1 MAPMPGTAEAPA
13 LSQETVTPAPMADAV
28 ANSGTQSGPGGFD
41 LDAAVSGVL
50 AMTPEE
56 LAALEAPAAPVE
68 PETPPET
75 DPQDDPDTESEPG
88 TATAPETGTRNFRM
102 RVTDPKE
109 AEVLAMKRRNPDM
122 PLPDIMAK
130 VYGKP
135 AEPAAPEAA
144 PVVPVV
150 VTEPEVATL
159 QARKSE
165 LKEELAEAVSLMDKD
180 RVAEITVELS
190 EMPFLIR
197 EAERAAEA
205 RKEAEAKAQAEF
217 DAATQESEIAVKD
230 YFPSL
235 LVVGSPEYNTYVE
248 VSQSLPKAIQ
258 ESPQFAM
265 LAAIEAARK
274 LGIAPAAPKS
284 SSPSAAVPEP
294 RAPIPAR
301 PRPASGTGAAPVAA
315 VRPDY
320 SKMSL
325 DELDARVRAITGG

>member
-1 MAPMPGTAEAPA
+1 METMAPMPGTAEAPA

-56 LAALEAPAAPVE
+56 LAALEAPVE

-159 QARKSE
+159 QARE
-165 LKEELAEAVSLMDKD
+165 
-180 RVAEITVELS
+180 AEIAAELEEATVLLDGKRIAELTK
-190 EMPFLIR
+190 ELVRIPIQI
-197 EAERAAEA
+197 EKAERTAAA
-205 RKEAEAKAQAEF
+205 RKEAEVKAQAEF
-217 DAATQESEIAVKD
+217 DTATQESEAAVAEL
-230 YFPSL
+230 YPSL
-235 LVVGSPEYNTYVE
+235 LVEGTAAYNTYVE
-248 VSQSLPKAIQ
+248 VAQSLPEAIQ
-258 ESPQFAM
+258 KSPQFAM
-265 LAAIEAARK
+265 MAAIEAARK
-274 LGIAPAAPKS
+274 LGLTPAAPKS
-284 SSPSAAVPEP
+284 SSPSAALPEP

-325 DELDARVRAITGG
+325 DELDARVKAITGG